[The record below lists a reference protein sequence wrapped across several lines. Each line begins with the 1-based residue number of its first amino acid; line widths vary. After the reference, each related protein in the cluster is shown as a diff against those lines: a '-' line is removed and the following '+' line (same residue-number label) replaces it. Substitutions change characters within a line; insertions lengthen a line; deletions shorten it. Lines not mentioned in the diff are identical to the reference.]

1 MKNKEVKIMTN
12 SLDTYNSAALQLDPE
27 QLQTTSSV
35 SLVVFVLSIVAM
47 WLIFKKA
54 GQGGWKA
61 LIPIYN
67 IYTLVKIIDGNGWK
81 FLLLLI
87 PIVNI
92 IYLIILNFRLPKS
105 FGKGVGFG
113 FGLLFLSTIFMLI
126 LAFGKAQYVGPKGQP
141 A

>member
-1 MKNKEVKIMTN
+1 MTN
-12 SLDTYNSAALQLDPE
+12 TLDAYNSTVAQNTE
-27 QLQTTSSV
+27 QIQQQLQTTGPV
-35 SLVVFVLSIVAM
+35 SLIIFVLSIVAM

-54 GQGGWKA
+54 GQGGWKV

-81 FLLLLI
+81 FLLFLI
-87 PIVNI
+87 PFVNI
-92 IYLIILNFRLPKS
+92 VYGIILIFRMAKA

-113 FGLLFLSTIFMLI
+113 FGLLFLPTIFQLI
-126 LAFGKAQYVGPKGQP
+126 LAFGNAQYVGPKGQP

>member
-1 MKNKEVKIMTN
+1 MTN
-12 SLDTYNSAALQLDPE
+12 SLDAYNSAALQLDPE
-27 QLQTTSSV
+27 QIKSMSGT
-35 SLVVFVLSIVAM
+35 SLVIFVLTMVAM

-54 GQGGWKA
+54 GQAGWKA

-87 PIVNI
+87 PFVNFV
-92 IYLIILNFRLPKS
+92 YLIILNFRLSKS

-113 FGLLFLSTIFMLI
+113 FGLLFLPTIFQLI

-141 A
+141 R